1 MSDQETTAPV
11 EDAQEATEATDNTA
25 DEPFDEKRAREKI
38 AKANSEAANLRRRLK
53 ELEPLA
59 EKYRELQEAGKTEV
73 EKLTERL
80 SATER
85 RAQEAELRALRLEIG
100 AKYGLTPAQAKR
112 LIGST
117 AEELEADAKELLE
130 SFKPA
135 AEPTG
140 RTHTPREA
148 LQYGGESRRGA
159 KSPAEQ
165 FAEALSRAFDK

>member
-1 MSDQETTAPV
+1 MSDDNTEPV
-11 EDAQEATEATDNTA
+11 EDAPEATPTTETDE
-25 DEPFDEKRAREKI
+25 EPFDEKRAREKI

-59 EKYRELQEAGKTEV
+59 SKYRELEEAGKTEV
-73 EKLTERL
+73 QKLTERL
-80 SATER
+80 TAAEK
-85 RAQEAELRALRLEIG
+85 RAADAEIRALRLEIG

-135 AEPTG
+135 VEPSG

-148 LQYGGESRRGA
+148 LQYGGESRRGP
-159 KSPAEQ
+159 KPPAEQ
-165 FAEALSRAFDK
+165 FAELVSQALNR

>member
-11 EDAQEATEATDNTA
+11 EDAPEATPTTETDE
-25 DEPFDEKRAREKI
+25 EPFDEKRAREKI

-159 KSPAEQ
+159 RSPAEQ